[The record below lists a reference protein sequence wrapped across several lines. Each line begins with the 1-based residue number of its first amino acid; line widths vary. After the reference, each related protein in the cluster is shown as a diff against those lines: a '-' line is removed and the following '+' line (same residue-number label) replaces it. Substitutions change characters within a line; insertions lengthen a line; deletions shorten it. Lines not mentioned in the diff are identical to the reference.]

1 MTLDVEGSVGEKKAI
16 MLRGFRPESSL
27 IFAQK
32 MLDLGAVPVGASQKA
47 TAVIKN
53 VAQSD
58 AIFEAS
64 GRDRALQRCP
74 GSP

>member
-1 MTLDVEGSVGEKKAI
+1 MTLDVEGSIGEKKTI

-32 MLDLGAVPVGASQKA
+32 VLDLGAVPVGANQRA
-47 TAVIKN
+47 TAVIRN
-53 VAQSD
+53 VGQSD

-64 GRDRALQRCP
+64 GHA
-74 GSP
+74 